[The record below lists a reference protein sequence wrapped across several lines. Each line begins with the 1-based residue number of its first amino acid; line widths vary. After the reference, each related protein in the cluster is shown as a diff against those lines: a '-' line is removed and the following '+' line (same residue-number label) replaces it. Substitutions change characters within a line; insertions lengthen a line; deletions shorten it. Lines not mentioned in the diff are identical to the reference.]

1 MSGIDDPL
9 RRSGWLP
16 GADSLDFLKKI
27 RYRALLRRSYSLL
40 KARGIFIVLVACVV
54 GAISGAFVSLMSFTV
69 QQMHWFLFGLPK
81 GARLSSMFALFD
93 PQYALVPAAGGVV
106 MGLSVAYLRYRNYR
120 GLVDP
125 IEANALHGGRM
136 SMVDTLI
143 VVFQT
148 MVSSGCGA
156 SVGLESGYTQMGSGI
171 ASRLARTLGLRRSDV
186 RVLVGCGSAGAIA
199 AAFQAPLTGAF
210 YGFELIIGVYTVA
223 NVAPVLAAAISA
235 SLASAYLGAVEFPI
249 HVGQMAKMM
258 PYQYLPYLLLGLI
271 GGAASILIMY
281 LVTIVGRIFV
291 KLSID
296 AMIRP
301 VIGGVLVG
309 LLALGT
315 PQVLSSGH
323 GALQIQLQMNYGLA
337 TIAAVFVMKIAASAI
352 SLGAGFRGG
361 LFFASLFLGALLGKI
376 FAALMTIF
384 SPQTGIDP
392 GVAAVIG
399 MTSVAVGI
407 VGGPLTM
414 TFLALESTGDL
425 TLTGVVL
432 AGSIMSAML
441 VRETFGYSFSTW
453 RLHLRGETIRS
464 AQDIG
469 WMRSLTVGSM
479 MRGDVKTVDA
489 DLPIAEVR
497 KRVPLGAAQRV
508 IAVDADQR
516 YVGIVLV
523 PDLHAAENDERGG
536 DTVPVRELAKF
547 PDAVLVP
554 SMNVKVAA
562 DMFASADSEEL
573 AVVGDLY
580 NKKVV
585 GLLTEGHLMRRY
597 AEELE
602 KARRDLTGGV

>member
-1 MSGIDDPL
+1 MSGIDDNL

-16 GADSLDFLKKI
+16 GADSLDFLRKI
-27 RYRALLRRSYSLL
+27 RYRALLRRGYSLL
-40 KARGIFIVLVACVV
+40 KARGIYIVLVACVV

-93 PQYALVPAAGGVV
+93 PEYALVPAAGGVV

-249 HVGQMAKMM
+249 HVGEMTKMM

-376 FAALMTIF
+376 FAAVMAIV
-384 SPQTGIDP
+384 SPQMGIDP
-392 GVAAVIG
+392 SVAAVIG
-399 MTSVAVGI
+399 MTSLAVGI

-464 AQDIG
+464 AQDVG

-479 MRGDVKTVDA
+479 MRGDVRTVDA
-489 DLPIAEVR
+489 DLPVEEVR

-508 IAVDADQR
+508 IAVDEDQR

-536 DTVPVRELAKF
+536 DAVPVRELAKF
-547 PDAVLVP
+547 PDTVLVP

-602 KARRDLTGGV
+602 KVRRDLTGGV